1 MDHAV
6 AGIHL
11 PVREDGSFPA
21 LSLLNEEIV
30 DSFGYLSDQL
40 LTIADEQ
47 LIHIL
52 NTEGIL
58 CIPLINRQK
67 HIGVIVAGIDEP
79 QFPQLSEQLAL
90 LNKFADYAALFLGAH
105 APGVS
110 SDIDRD
116 KSINRIETES
126 MRKIIHEVKNPLG
139 IIKNYLK
146 ILGSRLDKNSTAV
159 KDVKVIGEEIE
170 RVSRIIGQLSKPG
183 RQTDRDLEGV
193 DINNVIRNLSTMFKK
208 SELEPSNINLHQK
221 LDSSLPLFPGNRN
234 SLIQVFINLL
244 KNSVEAMPQGG
255 NVFIETVYERQM
267 DEDAAGNK

>member
-1 MDHAV
+1 MQNSSETGLLLSRDSCFRTDGSSLEIREMSMIHGAASNLISADSKHAIQKVLLFMLQIHFEIRHALFFYYDAADNVLLANPTTPTAMDHAV

-105 APGVS
+105 APGIS
-110 SDIDRD
+110 SGIDRD
-116 KSINRIETES
+116 KSINRIET
-126 MRKIIHEVKNPLG
+126 
-139 IIKNYLK
+139 
-146 ILGSRLDKNSTAV
+146 
-159 KDVKVIGEEIE
+159 
-170 RVSRIIGQLSKPG
+170 
-183 RQTDRDLEGV
+183 
-193 DINNVIRNLSTMFKK
+193 
-208 SELEPSNINLHQK
+208 
-221 LDSSLPLFPGNRN
+221 
-234 SLIQVFINLL
+234 
-244 KNSVEAMPQGG
+244 
-255 NVFIETVYERQM
+255 
-267 DEDAAGNK
+267 